1 MGLFTRRERDGAGEL
16 GVGSGVSVDLEEKA
30 CPACRADLPPWQE
43 ACPECGAAAVA
54 RTALPPLSR
63 PPAHLLADLDE
74 DGAAAGD
81 APGEGGPA
89 SARG

>member
-1 MGLFTRRERDGAGEL
+1 MGLFTRREREGAGEL

-30 CPACRADLPPWQE
+30 CPACRQDLPPWQ
-43 ACPECGAAAVA
+43 ATCPACGADTVVRA
-54 RTALPPLSR
+54 ALPPLSR

-74 DGAAAGD
+74 DRAAAGD
-81 APGEGGPA
+81 AAGEGGPA